1 MTLMQQEPPEDG
13 NVFRVGGRVLNATLD
28 NFGPIA
34 RALSSTLRVD
44 MMKAL
49 LLRPMNVNEIAD
61 EFGLPQS
68 TAASNIKKLEDAG
81 LIVTELVPGLRGT
94 QKVCYANVHRIV
106 VDTKQEVADVNT
118 VTIPM
123 PIGGFVDCE
132 VAPPCGLTGP
142 DAIIGEFDDPASF
155 YDPGRVYA
163 QLLWF
168 KKGYVE
174 YRFPRRIPKGAK
186 VRNLRLTMELCSEA
200 PMHNPDWPSDI
211 TVWVNQQEIGTWT
224 SPGDFGGERGYLT
237 PEWWETYNTQFGVL
251 KEWRV
256 SEKGSFVD
264 GRQVSDMT
272 IRALRLDESPYIA
285 VRIGVKADAT
295 HVGGVNLFGRR
306 FGNYDTDLTMRIDF
320 SPKPS
325 TGGSPSQKA

>member
-1 MTLMQQEPPEDG
+1 MTLMHQVPSEDG
-13 NVFRVGGRVLNATLD
+13 NLFRVGGRVLNATLD
-28 NFGPIA
+28 NFGSIA

-49 LLRPMNVNEIAD
+49 LVRPMNVNEIAE

-68 TAASNIKKLEDAG
+68 TAASNIKKLEDAN

-106 VDTKQEVADVNT
+106 VDTKQQVADVNT
-118 VTIPM
+118 TTIPM
-123 PIGGFVDCE
+123 PIGGFVDCD
-132 VAPPCGLTGP
+132 VAPSCGLTSA

-155 YDPGRVYA
+155 YDPERVYA
-163 QLLWF
+163 ELLWF

-174 YRFPRRIPKGAK
+174 YRFPKRVPKGAT
-186 VRNLRLTMELCSEA
+186 VRNLRLTMEVCSEA

-237 PEWWETYNTQFGVL
+237 PDWWETCNTQFGVL
-251 KEWRV
+251 KEWRI
-256 SEKGSFVD
+256 SERGSFVD
-264 GRQVSDMT
+264 GRPVSNVIIPD
-272 IRALRLDESPYIA
+272 LRLDESPYIT
-285 VRIGVKADAT
+285 VRIGVKPDAV

-306 FGNYDTDLTMRIDF
+306 FGNYETDLTMRIDF
-320 SPKPS
+320 SPKQAQPNS
-325 TGGSPSQKA
+325 LSE